1 MISVVS
7 LMSMISVS
15 SVFSDFSDFGDFNEF
30 GNSNDFND
38 FGELNDFKKMKLFE
52 RRLRCVLSNELYLVP
67 HTVPLAAD
75 LKKNGHSP
83 EYSRAEIHRIPN
95 MKISKIRTNILF

>member
-15 SVFSDFSDFGDFNEF
+15 SVFSDFSDFGDFSDFNEF
-30 GNSNDFND
+30 GYSNDFND

-75 LKKNGHSP
+75 LKKKWSQPGVLES
-83 EYSRAEIHRIPN
+83 
-95 MKISKIRTNILF
+95 

>member
-1 MISVVS
+1 MISVV
-7 LMSMISVS
+7 LPMSMISVS
-15 SVFSDFSDFGDFNEF
+15 SVFCDFSDFNEF

-75 LKKNGHSP
+75 LKKKWSQPGVLES
-83 EYSRAEIHRIPN
+83 
-95 MKISKIRTNILF
+95 

>member
-15 SVFSDFSDFGDFNEF
+15 SVFSDFSDFGDFSDFNEF

-38 FGELNDFKKMKLFE
+38 FGELNDSKKMKLTTKKPLFE

-75 LKKNGHSP
+75 LKKKWSQPG
-83 EYSRAEIHRIPN
+83 ELEC
-95 MKISKIRTNILF
+95 

>member
-1 MISVVS
+1 MISMVS

-15 SVFSDFSDFGDFNEF
+15 SVFSDFSDFNEF

-52 RRLRCVLSNELYLVP
+52 RRLRYVLSNELYLVP

-75 LKKNGHSP
+75 LKKKWSQPGVLES
-83 EYSRAEIHRIPN
+83 
-95 MKISKIRTNILF
+95 